1 MELEGP
7 RGRDHSTG
15 SLKLAAISYVFTLAR
30 VAQMLDVDED
40 LLHEIVIDMEPED
53 GVIAVYGT
61 GEEYTPAF
69 TELGIEN
76 LKELIPLYPEKAPP
90 TDPPRS

>member
-1 MELEGP
+1 VELEGP
-7 RGRDHSTG
+7 RGGNPSRG

-30 VAQMLDVDED
+30 VAAILDVDED

-61 GEEYTPAF
+61 ADEYTPAF
-69 TELGIEN
+69 TSLGIEN
-76 LKELIPLYPEKAPP
+76 LKELIPLYPNKPP
-90 TDPPRS
+90 PIKTPRP